1 MIIRTC
7 LHPRQSLHQTD
18 KDENDGDTDELDS
31 NNGGVDDNGGN
42 SPAFI
47 TSDND
52 ISYATPSLALS
63 NAVSSIGA
71 GDNASSVDLVETLH
85 EGNFKHEVKSSSL
98 QSGNI
103 TDSGNNDISEPNAAV
118 IQNSTSSRHRRF
130 NTL

>member
-1 MIIRTC
+1 MSKT
-7 LHPRQSLHQTD
+7 
-18 KDENDGDTDELDS
+18 
-31 NNGGVDDNGGN
+31 
-42 SPAFI
+42 
-47 TSDND
+47 
-52 ISYATPSLALS
+52 LALS

-71 GDNASSVDLVETLH
+71 GKDNASSVDLVETLH